1 MEEVAF
7 ENAETQTASGS
18 KLPSEA
24 RARGDWDV
32 VLEPGLYC
40 SAKNMKKCRKRS
52 VNNSGGLSSF
62 YGRSEELGKKE
73 HGEFECWRG
82 LGGKVSKVSS
92 DNLTLSSFI
101 PIQQRTTVFPLYQI
115 FGIFYVK
122 KVLPDTAKIVTISQ
136 TRSKTHLRE

>member
-18 KLPSEA
+18 KLPSASEG
-24 RARGDWDV
+24 ARGDLDV

-62 YGRSEELGKKE
+62 YGRRRSSGKKE

-101 PIQQRTTVFPLYQI
+101 PIQQRPTVFPLYQI

-122 KVLPDTAKIVTISQ
+122 M
-136 TRSKTHLRE
+136 

>member
-24 RARGDWDV
+24 GARGDWDV

-62 YGRSEELGKKE
+62 YGRRELGKK
-73 HGEFECWRG
+73 
-82 LGGKVSKVSS
+82 
-92 DNLTLSSFI
+92 
-101 PIQQRTTVFPLYQI
+101 RTRRI
-115 FGIFYVK
+115 
-122 KVLPDTAKIVTISQ
+122 
-136 TRSKTHLRE
+136 